1 MTSNPTPIKPQPR
14 RPGAR
19 AIRRGGSISPE
30 AQAAMDE
37 ILFAAPAQPINSR
50 APHRSQSTTGDTAPE
65 LAAVD
70 SAVMRRSR
78 DPERTL
84 RHDQPTAPQ
93 RGLDEP
99 APTESLEARIRKALA
114 ASGHAGVAGVTV
126 NVRDGRVTLTG
137 TVPSLAE
144 RLVAVNV
151 VRPLSG
157 VTQVIDQ
164 LKLVTVKPTKPA
176 LDLSAWWPSGPIELS
191 AEGLQRRVLLS
202 VAATLILLSGW
213 GVYAYMPV
221 GNLFGGGMRPVSGRV
236 LFEGQPLE
244 GAKIVLHPIGAQS
257 AGAPPSPSG
266 VTNAEGDFTLTTFQP
281 GDGAPAGSF
290 IATVEWTPGKPTAGA
305 SRKSN
310 PVAAAKLYGQP
321 ESSPLLIAITP
332 ETATLPT
339 FELSGS
345 PSLE

>member
-1 MTSNPTPIKPQPR
+1 
-14 RPGAR
+14 
-19 AIRRGGSISPE
+19 
-30 AQAAMDE
+30 MDE
-37 ILFAAPAQPINSR
+37 ILFATPAQPTGNR
-50 APHRSQSTTGDTAPE
+50 PNQRPVSTTGDTAPE

-70 SAVMRRSR
+70 SAVLRRPR

-84 RHDQPTAPQ
+84 RHDQPTALQ

-114 ASGHAGVAGVTV
+114 ASGHAGVAGVTA

-151 VRPLSG
+151 VRPMSG

-164 LKLVTVKPTKPA
+164 LKVVTVKPTKPA
-176 LDLSAWWPSGPIELS
+176 LDLSAWWPSGPIELNG
-191 AEGLQRRVLLS
+191 EGLQRRVLQG
-202 VAATLILLSGW
+202 VAATMILLSGW

-221 GNLFGGGMRPVSGRV
+221 GNLLGGGIHPVSGRV
-236 LFEGQPLE
+236 LFEGQPLA

-257 AGAPPSPSG
+257 ADAPPSPSG
-266 VTNAEGDFTLTTFQP
+266 VTNAEGDFTLTSFQP

-290 IATVEWTPGKPTAGA
+290 IATVEWTPKKPTAGA

-310 PVAAAKLYGQP
+310 PAAAAKLYGQP
-321 ESSPLLIAITP
+321 ESSPLLIAITG
-332 ETATLPT
+332 ETTTLPT
-339 FELSGS
+339 FELSSS
-345 PSLE
+345 PSPE